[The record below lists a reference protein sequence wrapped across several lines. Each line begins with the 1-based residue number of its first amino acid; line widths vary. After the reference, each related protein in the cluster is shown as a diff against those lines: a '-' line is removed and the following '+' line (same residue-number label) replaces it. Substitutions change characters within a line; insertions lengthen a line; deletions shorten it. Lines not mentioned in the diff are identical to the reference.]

1 MLKAYSNQHT
11 SECKK
16 NYYVQFM
23 VLLFYFI
30 SSDIKFINFNI
41 LKELRRIT
49 SQLYLFI
56 SFQTALD
63 DFAVLT
69 IAIHI
74 PGKYTFAGVQ
84 KCKMFSGLTVKF
96 LVTFISIQNWLKA
109 FFEQQREANL

>member
-1 MLKAYSNQHT
+1 
-11 SECKK
+11 
-16 NYYVQFM
+16 M

-30 SSDIKFINFNI
+30 SFDIKFINFNI

-56 SFQTALD
+56 LFQTALD

-74 PGKYTFAGVQ
+74 PGKYTFAGVP
-84 KCKMFSGLTVKF
+84 KCKMFSGLTIKF
-96 LVTFISIQNWLKA
+96 LVTFISV
-109 FFEQQREANL
+109 